1 MRQTKWSF
9 PNKVVIAP
17 CTGMGQTAGTISR
30 HAAYKVVEQLSPNDT
45 VLLCLP
51 AYTIDVQEDVEMV
64 EQNPDR
70 IIAIEGCA
78 NLCMTKVL
86 KAKGR
91 TPSVTI
97 MIPKI
102 AAKKGLKLEKSKNR
116 VALTEIEERIVSAV
130 AEVVAENVK
139 SLKQR

>member
-1 MRQTKWSF
+1 
-9 PNKVVIAP
+9 
-17 CTGMGQTAGTISR
+17 MGQTAGTISR
-30 HAAYKVVEQLSPNDT
+30 HAAYKVVEQLSSNDT

-70 IIAIEGCA
+70 IIAIEGSA

-91 TPSVTI
+91 TPSITI

-116 VALTEIEERIVSAV
+116 VALTEIEKSIVSAV
-130 AEVVAENVK
+130 AEVAAEKVK